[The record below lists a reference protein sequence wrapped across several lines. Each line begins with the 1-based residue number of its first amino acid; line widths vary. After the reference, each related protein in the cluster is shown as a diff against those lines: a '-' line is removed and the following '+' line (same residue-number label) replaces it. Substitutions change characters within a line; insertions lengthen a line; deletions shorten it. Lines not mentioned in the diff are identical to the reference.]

1 MRRNRLQGETS
12 PYLLQHAGNPVD
24 WLPWGEEALAAAR
37 AANKPIL
44 LSIGYS
50 ACHWCHVMA
59 HESFEDPETAATM
72 NSLFVNIKVDREER
86 PDIDKVY
93 QIAHALIT
101 RGPGG
106 WPLTM
111 FLTPD
116 RQQPFFGGTYF
127 PKTAGH
133 GLPPFRDLLVRVA
146 AYYSTHRAEIDAQTE
161 SLRAAFEAVS
171 PPGGPLDAALDRE
184 PLEEAR
190 AALARTFD
198 REWGGFGGAPKFPH
212 TPSIERSLRHWRASS
227 ETAAPDLEALYMA
240 TLSLTRM
247 AEGGIYDQLGGGFFR
262 YSVDREWAIPHFEKM
277 LYDNAMLL
285 ALYAE
290 AHLATGEPL
299 FARVAGETAD
309 WALREMRSV
318 DGGFHASLDADSPG
332 GEGAFY
338 LWDRGEV
345 QSALEAGT
353 YAAFA
358 ARFGLNRTA
367 NFEGRW
373 HLRIVEPLP
382 DDSPDA
388 RLDSA
393 RGTLL
398 GLRDARPRPGLDA
411 KILTSWNAL
420 MIRGLAIAARA
431 LARTDLADA
440 ACAAADF
447 IADHL
452 WRDGRLL
459 AVHAGGRA
467 RIPGYLDDYAF
478 MADALL
484 ELLQTRWR
492 SRDWDLLQRLAGIL
506 LTHFEDPAGGGFF
519 FTASDHEELFHRGK
533 PFGDES
539 LPAGNGIAASVL
551 TKLGY
556 LAAEPRYLRAAE
568 RTLAAA
574 LPLMTAHPQAHM
586 SLVNAL
592 DVHLAP
598 PRIAIIRGPAA
609 AAARWA
615 QQLSRLYAPSRLVIT
630 LPDDATGL
638 PPVFEARSGGG
649 DAALAYVCTGTT
661 CAAPT
666 RDFDEL
672 VSLLRGD

>member
-37 AANKPIL
+37 ATNKPIL

-133 GLPPFRDLLVRVA
+133 GLPAFRDLLVRVA
-146 AYYSTHRAEIDAQTE
+146 AFYSTHRAEIDAQTE
-161 SLRAAFEAVS
+161 PLRAAFEAVS
-171 PPGGPLDAALDRE
+171 PPGGPLDATLDAE
-184 PLEEAR
+184 PLDEAR
-190 AALARTFD
+190 AALARSFD
-198 REWGGFGGAPKFPH
+198 REWGGFGGAPKFPN

-285 ALYAE
+285 ALYAK

-393 RGTLL
+393 HGTLL

-420 MIRGLAIAARA
+420 MIKGLAIAARA
-431 LARTDLADA
+431 LARPDLADA
-440 ACAAADF
+440 AFAAADF
-447 IADHL
+447 VAGHL

-459 AVHAGGRA
+459 AVHAGGLA
-467 RIPGYLDDYAF
+467 HLPAYLDYYAF

-506 LTHFEDPAGGGFF
+506 LTHFEDPAGGG
-519 FTASDHEELFHRGK
+519 
-533 PFGDES
+533 
-539 LPAGNGIAASVL
+539 
-551 TKLGY
+551 
-556 LAAEPRYLRAAE
+556 
-568 RTLAAA
+568 
-574 LPLMTAHPQAHM
+574 
-586 SLVNAL
+586 
-592 DVHLAP
+592 
-598 PRIAIIRGPAA
+598 
-609 AAARWA
+609 
-615 QQLSRLYAPSRLVIT
+615 
-630 LPDDATGL
+630 
-638 PPVFEARSGGG
+638 
-649 DAALAYVCTGTT
+649 
-661 CAAPT
+661 
-666 RDFDEL
+666 
-672 VSLLRGD
+672 